1 MTRPVLEGYCAPGR
15 HRGRVTT
22 GRVPGPGRTSP
33 ASSAHTGLSWN
44 ELCPA
49 RADGSEG
56 GTVPRLTRDDFEHLL
71 AFRTS
76 LRQFQ
81 HWSEEQAQA
90 AGLTHVQHQLLVA
103 VKGHPGNQPPTVG
116 ELADY
121 LLLRHHSAVE
131 LVDRAAAA
139 GLVRRVADPSD
150 GRVVRVQLTPLGEQR
165 LAELTPAHLDELH
178 RLADVLNQ
186 LTTGWNGRADPRE

>member
-1 MTRPVLEGYCAPGR
+1 MQMAAAPHVVLRA
-15 HRGRVTT
+15 
-22 GRVPGPGRTSP
+22 
-33 ASSAHTGLSWN
+33 GLSWD
-44 ELCPA
+44 ELRA
-49 RADGSEG
+49 RVRADGSEG
-56 GTVPRLTRDDFEHLL
+56 GAVPRLDRDDFEHLL

-76 LRQFQ
+76 LRRFQ

-103 VKGHPGNQPPTVG
+103 VKGHPGHRPPAVG

-131 LVDRAAAA
+131 LVDRAATA
-139 GLVRRVADPSD
+139 GLVRRASDPSD
-150 GRVVRVQLTPLGEQR
+150 GRVVRVELTPLGEQR

-178 RLADVLNQ
+178 RLAEVLNQ
-186 LTTGWNGRADPRE
+186 LTTGWSGQDGRAVPST